1 MGPGKWIR
9 VIADAPVVAL
19 VCSFIVGGSA
29 FAASGGCLLHPAKLS
44 DDAVKAFMDRPADL
58 FRRHPES
65 GPPLS
70 AEVRRLVGSDVSTV
84 ATIITLARG
93 ASTAQVV
100 AIGTGLARAVQT
112 CSRTR
117 PDIEEEI
124 KKAVAAA
131 GILELSVAFAAGLT
145 PFARPMGP
153 DPTPVAVATPIGSL
167 ALFIAPSRRGSAPGG
182 PAAADGSSTTD
193 SVVTFGNGGVLYT
206 FGRSV
211 SPSR

>member
-1 MGPGKWIR
+1 MSRGRLIR
-9 VIADAPVVAL
+9 VVAGAPAIAL
-19 VCSFIVGGSA
+19 VLSFIVGEDV

-44 DDAVKAFMDRPADL
+44 DDVVKAFKDQPGDL
-58 FRRHPES
+58 FPRHPAS

-84 ATIITLARG
+84 AAIITLARG
-93 ASTAQVV
+93 ANTVQVV
-100 AIGTGLARAVQT
+100 AIGTGLARAAQT

-153 DPTPVAVATPIGSL
+153 DPTPVAAATPIGSL

-182 PAAADGSSTTD
+182 PAPADGSSTTD